1 MEKFS
6 AWLEAKL
13 FPLADKVEK
22 QRHLRAI
29 SRTFMSIIPFMTL
42 GSLALVIIE
51 PPMDYTTMDP
61 GFLCSLMKGW
71 SALANAVG
79 MPVGAIYRFCLEFVA
94 LFVAA
99 GVGYFLS
106 QHYKMKGFT
115 PTILAIISYMILAV
129 SGDRKSTRLNS
140 SHPTTSRMP
149 SSA

>member
-51 PPMDYTTMDP
+51 PPITRRWIRDS
-61 GFLCSLMKGW
+61 C
-71 SALANAVG
+71 AL
-79 MPVGAIYRFCLEFVA
+79 
-94 LFVAA
+94 
-99 GVGYFLS
+99 
-106 QHYKMKGFT
+106 
-115 PTILAIISYMILAV
+115 
-129 SGDRKSTRLNS
+129 
-140 SHPTTSRMP
+140 
-149 SSA
+149 